1 MIRRATWLFWLT
13 AACLGA
19 GGCSSMSMPTY
30 GHKEKPLEI
39 RWTSHVSLKD
49 AGQLKNLDAL
59 LDRPPAGLAAGA
71 KLTLIKA
78 DNPDVEAGATTC
90 KQYLALKRLGY
101 IFKTPED
108 NLVESSFKAATLPL
122 SMLAQASPSRS
133 SFLKDFSLAREGV
146 ASLPAAL
153 GMVLEEGNAAGG
165 RKDRRWIE
173 AFPGAAVQAVDAD
186 SAVVTDEQSETRLTV
201 LAFADFNHD
210 GVEDVLLSVT
220 NSSRTGPMKLFRYV
234 VLTRKAEAEP
244 LTVIHEE
251 S

>member
-1 MIRRATWLFWLT
+1 MTRRATWLFWL
-13 AACLGA
+13 AAAWLGA
-19 GGCSSMSMPTY
+19 GGCSSMPMSMYP
-30 GHKEKPLEI
+30 HKERLVEI
-39 RWTSHVSLKD
+39 RWTSHVPLKD
-49 AGQLKNLDAL
+49 VGQLKNLDAL
-59 LDRPPAGLAAGA
+59 LEGPPAGLAGGA

-78 DNPDVEAGATTC
+78 DKPDVQAGVTTC

-101 IFKTPED
+101 VFKTPED

-153 GMVLEEGNAAGG
+153 GLAGG
-165 RKDRRWIE
+165 EGDSAGKSRRWIE

-186 SAVVTDEQSETRLTV
+186 SAVVTDEQTETRLPV
-201 LAFADFNHD
+201 LAFADFNHA

-220 NSSRTGPMKLFRYV
+220 NSSRTGPLKLFRYV

>member
-1 MIRRATWLFWLT
+1 MIRRATWLFGLA

-71 KLTLIKA
+71 KLTLVKA

-101 IFKTPED
+101 VFKTPED

-133 SFLKDFSLAREGV
+133 SYLKDFSLAREGV

-153 GMVLEEGNAAGG
+153 GLAGG
-165 RKDRRWIE
+165 EGDSAGKNRRWIE
-173 AFPGAAVQAVDAD
+173 AFPGAAVQAIDAD
-186 SAVVTDEQSETRLTV
+186 SAVITDEQTETRLTV

-220 NSSRTGPMKLFRYV
+220 NSSRTGPLKLFRYV

-244 LTVIHEE
+244 LTVIREE

>member
-71 KLTLIKA
+71 KLTLVKA
-78 DNPDVEAGATTC
+78 DNPDVEAVVTTC

-101 IFKTPED
+101 VFKTPED
-108 NLVESSFKAATLPL
+108 NLVESSFKAAAIPL

-133 SFLKDFSLAREGV
+133 SCLKDFSLAREGL

-153 GMVLEEGNAAGG
+153 GLPGGEGDSSGKN
-165 RKDRRWIE
+165 RRWIE
-173 AFPGAAVQAVDAD
+173 AFPGAAVQAAQTD
-186 SAVVTDEQSETRLTV
+186 SAVITDEQTETRLTV

-220 NSSRTGPMKLFRYV
+220 NSSRTGPLKLFRYV